1 MRVYYAEVSRCSPRG
16 CLDPP
21 LYPYIDALVRAR
33 RLVTDR
39 VRGATGE
46 TDHVC
51 DGVCRFLF
59 APQGTSNAEKA
70 LQISCAE

>member
-1 MRVYYAEVSRCSPRG
+1 VSRCSPRG

-21 LYPYIDALVRAR
+21 LYPHIDALVRAR

-46 TDHVC
+46 TDHVR

-59 APQGTSNAEKA
+59 APCSARNAEEA
-70 LQISCAE
+70 LRISRAE